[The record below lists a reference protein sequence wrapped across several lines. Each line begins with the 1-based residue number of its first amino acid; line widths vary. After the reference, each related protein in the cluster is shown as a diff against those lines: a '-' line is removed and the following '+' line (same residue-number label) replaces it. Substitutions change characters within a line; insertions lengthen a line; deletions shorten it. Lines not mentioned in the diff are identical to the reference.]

1 MAKAQKK
8 LVLTQPRI
16 IPLDKLERSEANV
29 RKVKKGLTLEAL
41 AADIDNRGLLENL
54 GARPIYDDAGNETER
69 FHVTYGGRRHEAL
82 LLLVQR
88 KRLAKDAPIPCM
100 VRTEGVAEEDSLQ
113 ENELRLGLHPLDQF
127 RAFERLAE
135 LKFTDEE
142 IAARHFVPLQV
153 VQQRR
158 RLARVSPKL
167 LAIYEEDGMTLREL
181 EAFTLTEDHARQEAV
196 WESIAGRYEGS
207 QATRLIRRAL
217 TETSIRATDRRV
229 RLIGLDAYIAA
240 GGHVRRDLFE
250 QDEGGW
256 LEDVALVDRLVM
268 DKLQAAADT
277 VAAEGWKWVEVA
289 VDLDYGYEAEFR
301 QLEGIDAPLTDK
313 QQCRYEEL
321 EAEIAVLRRDYVAI
335 QRAPAEAQARWR
347 EFDRELGILL
357 DQPLVYDP
365 AEVAIAGAVVS
376 IDHTGNLSIDR
387 GFVRE
392 VDEPDAE
399 GELAEE
405 SSTDPVDAVEDPG
418 VQAVQRAVITIGDGP
433 AEPAPEEEAEPV
445 ETVRPLSDTL
455 VMELTATRTIA
466 LQNAVA
472 NDPHIAMTVLLHKL
486 CLDAARAFGCATSCL
501 EASINETRFVVQN
514 PELKQTTAALAM
526 KERRDTWKSRLP
538 ADEDALWD
546 YLVALDDGARAELLA
561 HLVSLGVTAV
571 DERPKYD
578 NGRTSPEIMRRR
590 ILSADRVAQ
599 AVGLDMVAEG
609 WQPTADNY
617 LDRVTKPRILDAV
630 REGLGESQAQ
640 LIAHLKKGD
649 MAREAERL
657 LAGTGWLPELLR
669 LELPAEEEGQGE
681 ASLPD
686 FLDGPAA
693 EVEQDLHSGDDEFLA
708 AAE

>member
-1 MAKAQKK
+1 MAKTQKK
-8 LVLTQPRI
+8 LVLAQSRI

-41 AADIDNRGLLENL
+41 ADDIDIRGLLENL
-54 GARPIYDDAGNETER
+54 GARPIYDDAGNETDR
-69 FHVTYGGRRHEAL
+69 FHVTYGGRRFEAL

-127 RAFERLAE
+127 RAFERLAQ

-142 IAARHFVPLQV
+142 IAGRHFVPLQV

-181 EAFTLTEDHARQEAV
+181 EAFTLTEDHVRQEAI
-196 WESIAGRYEGS
+196 WEGIAGRYEGS
-207 QATRLIRRAL
+207 QATRVIRRAL
-217 TETSIRATDRRV
+217 TETSIRAADRRV
-229 RLIGLDAYIAA
+229 QFIGLDAYIAA
-240 GGHVRRDLFE
+240 GGYVRRDLFE

-268 DKLQAAADT
+268 EKLQAAADT

-289 VDLDYGYEAEFR
+289 VDLDYGYESEFR
-301 QLEGIDAPLTDK
+301 QLEGINAPLTDE
-313 QQCRYEEL
+313 QQGRYAEL
-321 EAEIAVLRRDYVAI
+321 DAEIAVLRRDHVAI
-335 QRAPAEAQARWR
+335 HRAPAEAQARWR
-347 EFDRELGILL
+347 EIERELGILL

-365 AEVAIAGAVVS
+365 AEVAIAGAVIS
-376 IDHTGNLSIDR
+376 IDHAGNLSIDR

-392 VDEPDAE
+392 EDEPDAE
-399 GELAEE
+399 VELAEE
-405 SSTDPVDAVEDPG
+405 ASTDPVDAAEDPG
-418 VQAVQRAVITIGDGP
+418 VQADQRAVITIGGGP
-433 AEPAPEEEAEPV
+433 AEPAPGQAEEV

-455 VMELTATRTIA
+455 VMELTATRTVA

-472 NDPHIAMTVLLHKL
+472 NDPHVAMTVLLHKL
-486 CLDAARAFGCATSCL
+486 CLDAARAFGYATTCL

-526 KERRDTWKSRLP
+526 KDRRDTWKSQLP
-538 ADEDALWD
+538 ADEDLLWD
-546 YLVALDDGARAELLA
+546 YLAALDNAARAELLA

-578 NGRTSPEIMRRR
+578 YGRTSPEIMRRR
-590 ILSADRVAQ
+590 IGSADRVAR

-609 WQPTADNY
+609 WLPTADNY

-630 REGLGESQAQ
+630 REALGESQAQ

-669 LELPAEEEGQGE
+669 LELSAEEEGQGE

-693 EVEQDLHSGDDEFLA
+693 EAEQNLHAGDDEFLA

>member
-41 AADIDNRGLLENL
+41 AEDIENRGLLENL
-54 GARPIYDDAGNETER
+54 GARPIYDESGNETDR
-69 FHVTYGGRRHEAL
+69 FHVTYGGRRLEAL

-100 VRTEGVAEEDSLQ
+100 VRTEGFAEEDSLQ

-142 IAARHFVPLQV
+142 IAARHFVPLHV
-153 VQQRR
+153 VHQRR
-158 RLARVSPKL
+158 RLARISPKL
-167 LAIYEEDGMTLREL
+167 LAIYEEDAMTLREL

-196 WESIAGRYEGS
+196 WESVADRYEPD
-207 QATRLIRRAL
+207 QAVRVIRRAL
-217 TETSIRATDRRV
+217 TEISIRAADRRV
-229 RLIGLDAYIAA
+229 KFIGLDAYLTA
-240 GGHVRRDLFE
+240 GGYLRRDLFE

-256 LEDVALVDRLVM
+256 LEDVGLVDRLVAE
-268 DKLQAAADT
+268 KLKAAAET
-277 VAAEGWKWVEVA
+277 VAAEGWKWVEAA

-301 QLEGIDAPLTDK
+301 QIDGAETPLTPE
-313 QQCRYEEL
+313 QQARCEEL
-321 EAEIAVLRRDYVAI
+321 EADIAVLSRDYGI
-335 QRAPAEAQARWR
+335 INRAPAEAQARWR
-347 EFDRELGILL
+347 EFGRELDALL
-357 DQPLVYDP
+357 DLPLVYDP
-365 AEVAIAGAVVS
+365 AEIAIAGAFVS
-376 IDHTGNLSIDR
+376 IDHAGNLSIDR
-387 GFVRE
+387 GFIRE
-392 VDEPDAE
+392 EDEPAGEEEALE
-399 GELAEE
+399 GAAA
-405 SSTDPVDAVEDPG
+405 DPVEPAEDPG
-418 VQAVQRAVITIGDGP
+418 TPLVQRAVITIGGEP
-433 AEPAPEEEAEPV
+433 AAPAPEEPGEVEA
-445 ETVRPLSDTL
+445 VRPLSDTL
-455 VMELTATRTIA
+455 VIELTAVRTVA

-472 NDPHIAMTVLLHKL
+472 NDPRVAMTVLLHKL
-486 CLDAARAFGCATSCL
+486 CLDAARAFGHATNCL
-501 EASINETRFVVQN
+501 EASITETRFVVQN
-514 PELKQTTAALAM
+514 PELKHMAAALAM
-526 KERRDTWKSRLP
+526 KERRDAWKTRIP
-538 ADEDALWD
+538 DDEDALWD
-546 YLVALDDGARAELLA
+546 YLAALDDSARAELLA

-590 ILSADRVAQ
+590 IRNADRVAQ

-609 WQPTADNY
+609 WHPTADNY

-630 REGLGESQAQ
+630 REALGESQAQ

-669 LELPAEEEGQGE
+669 LELPAQEEGQGE
-681 ASLPD
+681 ASLPE

-693 EVEQDLHSGDDEFLA
+693 EAEQDLHAGDDEFLA